1 MQREL
6 IIVLLAAVCSAGAQE
21 NRRPTQGRTANAS
34 AEPVTRINKSSTL
47 IGTEVRTHDNQ
58 RIGEVHDVV
67 FDINSGRIAY
77 YVVDA
82 REAINRDNSLI
93 AVPPFAVQS
102 TPREGAL
109 VLNADLQKIEGLRT
123 FSPNNYPAIRGSVAQ
138 RTRWNDLDAQR
149 SGNTQ
154 ASTLSR
160 RQNRSTIPQNASRSD
175 DWHIHEWFLITPENK
190 VSGEESQR
198 QRHQQTRQDTR
209 QRQQASGSPYGYS
222 DYSGGDHGS
231 DGAILEDRYS
241 SIWEQNDHNATGGTR
256 GIESA
261 QQRSNDSQESSDA
274 STAQSRTFY
283 GQIKDI
289 NYEDQR
295 LIVESDRK
303 TLIFELAPAAQLRLN
318 KGETTRFNHFHE
330 GQWVEIKFRYQDGSN
345 VAYSVA
351 ETGYIAPNK

>member
-1 MQREL
+1 MRREL

-21 NRRPTQGRTANAS
+21 NRRSTQGRTANVS

-47 IGTEVRTHDNQ
+47 IGTEVRTHDNE
-58 RIGEVHDVV
+58 RVGKVHDVV

-82 REAINRDNSLI
+82 REALGRNNSLI

-102 TPREGAL
+102 VPRQGAL
-109 VLNADLQKIEGLRT
+109 VLNADLQKIDGLRT
-123 FSPNNYPAIRGSVAQ
+123 FSRNNYPAIRGSVAQ
-138 RTRWNDLDAQR
+138 RTRWNDLEAQR
-149 SGNTQ
+149 SGNTRT
-154 ASTLSR
+154 STLNR
-160 RQNRSTIPQNASRSD
+160 RQDRSTNPQNASRSD
-175 DWHIHEWFLITPENK
+175 EWHVHEWFLITPENQA
-190 VSGEESQR
+190 SEEEESQQQKR
-198 QRHQQTRQDTR
+198 QQTG

-231 DGAILEDRYS
+231 DGAVLEDRYS
-241 SIWEQNDHNATGGTR
+241 SAWEQNEVEATGGTR

-261 QQRSNDSQESSDA
+261 QQRSNDSQKSSDA

-289 NYEDQR
+289 NYGDQR

-318 KGETTRFNHFHE
+318 KGETTRFTHFHE
-330 GQWVEIKFRYQDGSN
+330 GQWVEINFRYQDGSN

-351 ETGYIAPNK
+351 ETGYIAPNE

>member
-21 NRRPTQGRTANAS
+21 NRRPTPGRTANAS

-67 FDINSGRIAY
+67 FDINSGRIAF

-82 REAINRDNSLI
+82 REAINRNNSLI

-154 ASTLSR
+154 ASTQSR
-160 RQNRSTIPQNASRSD
+160 RQNNRSTSPQNVSGSD
-175 DWHIHEWFLITPENK
+175 NWHVHEWFLITPENEM
-190 VSGEESQR
+190 SGEEESQR
-198 QRHQQTRQDTR
+198 QRREQTR
-209 QRQQASGSPYGYS
+209 QRQQAAGSPFGYS
-222 DYSGGDHGS
+222 DYSGADHGS
-231 DGAILEDRYS
+231 DGAVLEDRYS
-241 SIWEQNDHNATGGTR
+241 SAWKQNDEEATGGTR